1 MNNTTTRPLD
11 MEDKDAPLRDDIRF
25 LGRMLGDTLREQEG
39 NDAFTTVEHIR
50 QLATRF
56 HRHDDFAARDQL
68 EALLTALPNEQTTQ
82 VARAFSYFSHLAN
95 IAEDQH
101 HLRRG
106 RAHAIAGAAPR
117 DGSLINAIVVAQE
130 AGVSATALANFF
142 AQAKVSPVLTA
153 HPTEVQRKS
162 ILDCQWEIARLL
174 NDRDRNTL
182 TPDEIKND
190 EEALRRAVLTLWQ
203 TRMLRRAKLSVGD
216 EIANALTFYDT
227 TFLRELPKL
236 YHCLEDYLAQ
246 HVADWS
252 SIQPPNLSHQ
262 PADAYELP
270 SFLHLGS
277 WIGGDR
283 DGNPF
288 VTADVVL
295 AAVRA
300 QSRKALA
307 FQLEQLHRLGAEL
320 SPTLSL
326 VEISSE
332 LKALVER
339 SPDHSPHRD
348 DEPYRRAIAGMYTR
362 LAATALQLDQLE
374 APQHPLGSAAPYA
387 NAAEFSADLNILHDS
402 LVRHKAEL
410 LARGR
415 LRDLRRNVAIFG
427 FHLAPLDL
435 RQNSDVHVQTVAEL
449 LAIACPGI
457 NYLALDE
464 SARTQTLLA
473 ELATPR
479 PLTAPAV
486 TYTEETE
493 GELAIFHAAR
503 QIHLRYGRPAI
514 ENVIISKASS
524 VSDVLE
530 VAILL
535 KEAGLL
541 RPLEQALD
549 VNIVP
554 LFETI
559 GDLEKAAGIMDELL
573 SIPIY
578 KTLLASRGNWQEI
591 MLGYSDSNKDGGFL
605 TSGWALYRC
614 EIALTEVF
622 SRHGVRLRLFHGRG
636 GSVGRGG
643 GPSYQAILA
652 QPQGAVQGQIRITE
666 QGEVIAS
673 KYANPELGR
682 RNLEVLAA
690 ATLETTLL
698 PRVFDNPPPEFL
710 QAMEALSASA
720 FQAYRALVYETPGFE
735 QYFWESTVIAEI
747 ASLNIG
753 SRPASRKQSTSI
765 EDLRA
770 IPWVFSWAQCRLM
783 LPGWFGFGAAV
794 ADWKAHHG
802 EAGIQVLR
810 RMHQEWGFFR
820 TLLSNMDMVLA
831 KSDIA
836 IAERYSE
843 LVSDE
848 NLRQRIFTRVK
859 AEWQASIDALL
870 EITQETA
877 LLDSNPLLK
886 RSIRNRFPYIDPLNH
901 LQVELLRRFRAGTQ
915 DEKVQRGIHLS
926 INGIAAGLRNSG

>member
-1 MNNTTTRPLD
+1 
-11 MEDKDAPLRDDIRF
+11 
-25 LGRMLGDTLREQEG
+25 
-39 NDAFTTVEHIR
+39 
-50 QLATRF
+50 
-56 HRHDDFAARDQL
+56 
-68 EALLTALPNEQTTQ
+68 
-82 VARAFSYFSHLAN
+82 
-95 IAEDQH
+95 
-101 HLRRG
+101 
-106 RAHAIAGAAPR
+106 
-117 DGSLINAIVVAQE
+117 
-130 AGVSATALANFF
+130 
-142 AQAKVSPVLTA
+142 
-153 HPTEVQRKS
+153 
-162 ILDCQWEIARLL
+162 
-174 NDRDRNTL
+174 
-182 TPDEIKND
+182 
-190 EEALRRAVLTLWQ
+190 
-203 TRMLRRAKLSVGD
+203 
-216 EIANALTFYDT
+216 
-227 TFLRELPKL
+227 
-236 YHCLEDYLAQ
+236 
-246 HVADWS
+246 
-252 SIQPPNLSHQ
+252 LSHQ

-374 APQHPLGSAAPYA
+374 APQHPLGSAAPYV

-690 ATLETTLL
+690 ATLEATLL

-848 NLRQRIFTRVK
+848 SLRQRIFTRVK